1 MRNLITL
8 ACTECKQRNYQTNK
22 NKKNDPDRI
31 ELNKYCKGFSITT
44 FLSETKVELKKVTW
58 PTKQE
63 LIANTIVVIIAV
75 VLCAALIWII
85 DSIFSMLFRIILQ

>member
-1 MRNLITL
+1 MFRFF
-8 ACTECKQRNYQTNK
+8 Q
-22 NKKNDPDRI
+22 
-31 ELNKYCKGFSITT
+31 G

-63 LIANTIVVIIAV
+63 LITNTIVVIIAV

-85 DSIFSMLFRIILQ
+85 DSFFSVLFRMLLQ

>member
-1 MRNLITL
+1 MAVPETTD
-8 ACTECKQRNYQTNK
+8 TEH
-22 NKKNDPDRI
+22 
-31 ELNKYCKGFSITT
+31 KGFSITT

-85 DSIFSMLFRIILQ
+85 DSIFSMLFRMILQ

>member
-1 MRNLITL
+1 MAVPETTD
-8 ACTECKQRNYQTNK
+8 TET
-22 NKKNDPDRI
+22 
-31 ELNKYCKGFSITT
+31 KGTSIAS

-85 DSIFSMLFRIILQ
+85 DSFFSVLFRMLLQ

>member
-1 MRNLITL
+1 MAVPETTD
-8 ACTECKQRNYQTNK
+8 TENK
-22 NKKNDPDRI
+22 V
-31 ELNKYCKGFSITT
+31 FSITT

-85 DSIFSMLFRIILQ
+85 DSIFSML

>member
-1 MRNLITL
+1 MAVPKTTD
-8 ACTECKQRNYQTNK
+8 TEN
-22 NKKNDPDRI
+22 
-31 ELNKYCKGFSITT
+31 KGFSITT

-85 DSIFSMLFRIILQ
+85 DSIFSMLFRMILQ

>member
-1 MRNLITL
+1 MAVQETKD
-8 ACTECKQRNYQTNK
+8 TEN
-22 NKKNDPDRI
+22 
-31 ELNKYCKGFSITT
+31 KGFSITT

-85 DSIFSMLFRIILQ
+85 DSIFSMLFRMILQ

>member
-1 MRNLITL
+1 MAVPETTD
-8 ACTECKQRNYQTNK
+8 TES
-22 NKKNDPDRI
+22 
-31 ELNKYCKGFSITT
+31 KGFSITT

-85 DSIFSMLFRIILQ
+85 DSIFSMLFRMILQ

>member
-1 MRNLITL
+1 MAVPETTG
-8 ACTECKQRNYQTNK
+8 TENK
-22 NKKNDPDRI
+22 
-31 ELNKYCKGFSITT
+31 EFSITT

-85 DSIFSMLFRIILQ
+85 DSVFSMLFRMILQ

>member
-1 MRNLITL
+1 MAVPET
-8 ACTECKQRNYQTNK
+8 TETEKSS
-22 NKKNDPDRI
+22 
-31 ELNKYCKGFSITT
+31 FSVTR

-75 VLCAALIWII
+75 ILCAVLIWVV
-85 DSIFSMLFRIILQ
+85 DTFFSALFRLFLQ

>member
-1 MRNLITL
+1 MAVPETTG
-8 ACTECKQRNYQTNK
+8 TENSGNSVT
-22 NKKNDPDRI
+22 
-31 ELNKYCKGFSITT
+31 S

-75 VLCAALIWII
+75 CLCAGLIWII
-85 DSIFSMLFRIILQ
+85 DTIFSILFMAILR

>member
-1 MRNLITL
+1 MAVPETTD
-8 ACTECKQRNYQTNK
+8 AE
-22 NKKNDPDRI
+22 
-31 ELNKYCKGFSITT
+31 EKGTSIAT

-85 DSIFSMLFRIILQ
+85 DSFFSVFFRMLLQ

>member
-1 MRNLITL
+1 MAVPETTD
-8 ACTECKQRNYQTNK
+8 TE
-22 NKKNDPDRI
+22 
-31 ELNKYCKGFSITT
+31 EKGPSIAT

-85 DSIFSMLFRIILQ
+85 DSFFSVLFRMLLQ

>member
-1 MRNLITL
+1 MAVPETTD
-8 ACTECKQRNYQTNK
+8 TENK
-22 NKKNDPDRI
+22 
-31 ELNKYCKGFSITT
+31 GTSIAS

-63 LIANTIVVIIAV
+63 LITNTIVVIIAV

-85 DSIFSMLFRIILQ
+85 DSFFSVLFRMLLQ